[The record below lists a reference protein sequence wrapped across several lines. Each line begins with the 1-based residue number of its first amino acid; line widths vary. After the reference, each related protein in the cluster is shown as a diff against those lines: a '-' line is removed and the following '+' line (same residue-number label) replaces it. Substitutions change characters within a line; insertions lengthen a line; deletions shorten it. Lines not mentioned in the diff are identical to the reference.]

1 MKQLIQEKQFL
12 SNYIHLLE
20 KLHKIHSVLKVHRKW
35 ENEKMF
41 GSLTQK
47 PSSLPAEYH
56 YFSLRP

>member
-1 MKQLIQEKQFL
+1 MKQLIQEKQAL
-12 SNYIHLLE
+12 PNYIHLLE
-20 KLHKIHSVLKVHRKW
+20 KLHNMYTILKIHRKW

-56 YFSLRP
+56 YFSHHP